1 MSHLAVII
9 STIPTNDVDDS
20 ASPLTFFH
28 AVDAAINA
36 VHVNTTINTGVF
48 LNIPH
53 QFGPFIHYLTVYE
66 NYFSNLFLIYILAP
80 ITAWSFV
87 PSHLSRMNPD

>member
-1 MSHLAVII
+1 MLIVIQFNDARLVTIMSHLAVII
-9 STIPTNDVDDS
+9 STIPTDDVDDS

-36 VHVNTTINTGVF
+36 VHVNTTINTVVL

-53 QFGPFIHYLTVYE
+53 QFGPFIHYLT
-66 NYFSNLFLIYILAP
+66 I
-80 ITAWSFV
+80 
-87 PSHLSRMNPD
+87 